1 MLELFY
7 KYCQTHGVS
16 GIQCFERAWMYLYS
30 SEPDVTEDY
39 CQYMLKSVLPEYV
52 EDYLLEAGVGC

>member
-16 GIQCFERAWMYLYS
+16 GIQCFERAWMYMYS
-30 SEPDVTEDY
+30 SEPEVTEDY
-39 CQYMLKSVLPEYV
+39 CEYMLKSILPEYV
-52 EDYLLEAGVGC
+52 EDYLLEVGTGC